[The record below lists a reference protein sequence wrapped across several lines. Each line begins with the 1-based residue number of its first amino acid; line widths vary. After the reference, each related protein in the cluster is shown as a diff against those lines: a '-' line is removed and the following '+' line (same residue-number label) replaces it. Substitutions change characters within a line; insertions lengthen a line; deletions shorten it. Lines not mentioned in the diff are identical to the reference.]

1 MLCDRL
7 AGGEF
12 AVFQSTRSWYARSVS
27 FSPDGE
33 YVAVLSGLHLHAYRT
48 RDGTCVFEDRTH
60 KDKSSIS
67 LGGIL
72 PEQRVIAYGME
83 DGTVG
88 IVRMRDVDS
97 ED

>member
-7 AGGEF
+7 VGGEF
-12 AVFQSTRSWYARSVS
+12 AVFQSSRDVTSVS

-33 YVAVLSGLHLHAYRT
+33 YVVVLSDSGVLLHAYRT
-48 RDGTCVFEDRTH
+48 RDGICVFADRT
-60 KDKSSIS
+60 DNLKSNIS

-72 PEQRVIAYGME
+72 PEQRVLAYGIE

-88 IVRMRDVDS
+88 IVRMCDVDT

>member
-12 AVFQSTRSWYARSVS
+12 AVFQSSQDVISVS

-33 YVAVLSGLHLHAYRT
+33 YVVVFSGLRPRAYRT
-48 RDGTCVFEDRTH
+48 RDGTCVFADRT
-60 KDKSSIS
+60 DDLKSNIS
-67 LGGIL
+67 FGGIL
-72 PEQRVIAYGME
+72 PEQRVLAYGID

-88 IVRMRDVDS
+88 IVHMRDVDT
-97 ED
+97 DD

>member
-12 AVFQSTRSWYARSVS
+12 AVLQSSRDVTSVS

-33 YVAVLSGLHLHAYRT
+33 YVAVLSRLEMLLHAYRT
-48 RDGTCVFEDRTH
+48 RDGKCVFADRS
-60 KDKSSIS
+60 DSRKSNLRWGGFPSEQSI
-67 LGGIL
+67 L
-72 PEQRVIAYGME
+72 AYGME
-83 DGTVG
+83 EGTVR
-88 IVRMRDVDS
+88 IVRMRDVDT